1 MNDET
6 TDRDPYSGSPSGSGD
21 PIGQPGS
28 QASPVPPAGD
38 ASDTQAYPIP
48 DSTSGA
54 DTRAYPT
61 ADPYVAPTSSYPT
74 ADPYAAPSASWSGGS
89 AKPPLSDYPGGTYAS
104 DPYAAYRAQGYADPY
119 SSDPYAAY
127 AATATT
133 ALPAP
138 APAAP
143 RADKSG
149 RGGMIALA
157 SVGLALTA
165 LVAGTVGG
173 AVGFTVARMT
183 QPEAV
188 AAVAVAPIG
197 ATGDAVSPPAGGS
210 IAAVAEALQPSVV
223 QINVAGGGGEGTGSG
238 FVIREDGYILTNNH
252 VTANGNDITVTFRDG
267 SVVDAT
273 LVGTNPGYDL
283 AVLKVDETGL
293 PAVTLGS
300 SDALEVGDAAI
311 AIGSP
316 LGLQGTVTAGIVSA
330 LNRPVT
336 AGGEGEMAFINAIQT
351 DAAIN
356 PGNSG
361 GPLVDGNGAVI
372 GVNSAIAALG
382 GSLGGQAGNIGLG
395 FAIPIDTAARI
406 ASEIIASGSSATP
419 IIGVQLDMEY
429 AGTGARVAG
438 ITDDGPAQAAGLRE
452 GDVITAL
459 DGTPVVDATD
469 LIVDVR
475 SLAPGEQVTLT
486 VENDGSQREV
496 TLVLGA
502 QRS

>member
-1 MNDET
+1 MNDEST
-6 TDRDPYSGSPSGSGD
+6 GRDPYSAAYGAHD
-21 PIGQPGS
+21 PYAPGP
-28 QASPVPPAGD
+28 QATPTDAAGVG
-38 ASDTQAYPIP
+38 DTQAHPVTDAP
-48 DSTSGA
+48 TAA

-61 ADPYVAPTSSYPT
+61 ADPYAG
-74 ADPYAAPSASWSGGS
+74 PYSGGGY
-89 AKPPLSDYPGGTYAS
+89 APPTGGYAS
-104 DPYAAYRAQGYADPY
+104 DPYAAYRAQGYSTPYTSDPY
-119 SSDPYAAY
+119 TSSDPYAAY
-127 AATATT
+127 GATATT
-133 ALPAP
+133 APP
-138 APAAP
+138 VVPPTAP
-143 RADKSG
+143 RSDKSG

-157 SVGLALTA
+157 SAGLALPA

-183 QPEAV
+183 QPEPV

-197 ATGDAVSPPAGGS
+197 ATGDAISPPAGGS
-210 IAAVAEALQPSVV
+210 IAAVAAALQPSVV

-238 FVIREDGYILTNNH
+238 FVIREDGYIVTNNH
-252 VTANGNDITVTFRDG
+252 VTASGGDITVTFSDG
-267 SVVDAT
+267 RVVDAT
-273 LVGTNPGYDL
+273 LVGANPGYDL

-300 SDALEVGDAAI
+300 SSALEVGDSAI

-336 AGGEGEMAFINAIQT
+336 AGGEGELAFINAIQT

-382 GSLGGQAGNIGLG
+382 GSLGGQVGNIGLG

-406 ASEIIASGSSATP
+406 ASELIATGRSSTP
-419 IIGVQLDMEY
+419 IIGVQLDMQY
-429 AGTGARVAG
+429 AGPGARVAG
-438 ITDDGPAQAAGLRE
+438 ITGDGPASAAGLRE

-459 DGTPVVDATD
+459 NGTPVVDATD

-475 SLAPGEQVTLT
+475 ALAPGEQVTLT
-486 VENDGSQREV
+486 VESDGAEREV
-496 TLVLGA
+496 TLVLGS
-502 QRS
+502 QQD

>member
-1 MNDET
+1 M
-6 TDRDPYSGSPSGSGD
+6 
-21 PIGQPGS
+21 
-28 QASPVPPAGD
+28 
-38 ASDTQAYPIP
+38 
-48 DSTSGA
+48 
-54 DTRAYPT
+54 
-61 ADPYVAPTSSYPT
+61 
-74 ADPYAAPSASWSGGS
+74 
-89 AKPPLSDYPGGTYAS
+89 
-104 DPYAAYRAQGYADPY
+104 
-119 SSDPYAAY
+119 
-127 AATATT
+127 
-133 ALPAP
+133 
-138 APAAP
+138 
-143 RADKSG
+143 
-149 RGGMIALA
+149 
-157 SVGLALTA
+157 GLALTA
-165 LVAGTVGG
+165 LVAGSIGG
-173 AVGFTVARMT
+173 AVGFTAARLS
-183 QPEAV
+183 QPDAV
-188 AAVAVAPIG
+188 TSVVSVPIG
-197 ATGDAVSPPAGGS
+197 ATGEPISPPAGGS
-210 IAAVAEALQPSVV
+210 IAAVAAALQPSVV
-223 QINVAGGGGEGTGSG
+223 QVNVAGNGAAGTGSG
-238 FVIREDGYILTNNH
+238 FIIREDGYILTNNH
-252 VTANGNDITVTFRDG
+252 VTANGSDITVTFTDG
-267 SVVDAT
+267 RTSSARLIGD
-273 LVGTNPGYDL
+273 NPGYDL
-283 AVLKVDETGL
+283 AVIKVDETDL

-300 SDALEVGDAAI
+300 SGALQVGDTAI
-311 AIGSP
+311 ALGSP
-316 LGLQGTVTAGIVSA
+316 LGLQGTVTSGIVSA

-336 AGGEGEMAFINAIQT
+336 AGGQGELAFINAIQT

-438 ITDDGPAQAAGLRE
+438 ITDDGPAQAAGLSE

>member
-6 TDRDPYSGSPSGSGD
+6 TGRDPYSEAYGKHD
-21 PIGQPGS
+21 PYAAPT
-28 QASPVPPAGD
+28 ASESSAH
-38 ASDTQAYPIP
+38 
-48 DSTSGA
+48 

-61 ADPYVAPTSSYPT
+61 S
-74 ADPYAAPSASWSGGS
+74 DPYAPQ
-89 AKPPLSDYPGGTYAS
+89 PGYAS
-104 DPYAAYRAQGYADPY
+104 DPYAAPTSPYAPQSGYANDPY
-119 SSDPYAAY
+119 AAYRTPGYASDPYAAY
-127 AATATT
+127 AATATAAPPT
-133 ALPAP
+133 AST
-138 APAAP
+138 AAP
-143 RADKSG
+143 RANKTG
-149 RGGMIALA
+149 RVIALA

-183 QPEAV
+183 QPEPV

-197 ATGDAVSPPAGGS
+197 ATGDAISPPAAGS

-223 QINVAGGGGEGTGSG
+223 QINVNGGGGEGTGSG

-252 VTANGNDITVTFRDG
+252 VTAGGSDITVTFNDG
-267 SVVDAT
+267 RILDAT
-273 LVGTNPGYDL
+273 LVGANPGYDL

-300 SDALEVGDAAI
+300 SSALEVGDAAI

-336 AGGEGEMAFINAIQT
+336 AGGEGEMSFINAIQT

-382 GSLGGQAGNIGLG
+382 GSLGGQVGNIGLG

-406 ASEIIASGSSATP
+406 ASELIATGSSSTP
-419 IIGVQLDMEY
+419 IIGVQLDMQY
-429 AGTGARVAG
+429 SGVGARVAG
-438 ITDDGPAQAAGLRE
+438 ITDDGPAAAAGLRE

-475 SLAPGEQVTLT
+475 SLAPGDEVTLT
-486 VENDGSQREV
+486 VESNGAEREV
-496 TLVLGA
+496 TLVLGS
-502 QRS
+502 QNG

>member
-1 MNDET
+1 MRT
-6 TDRDPYSGSPSGSGD
+6 HLVRGSR
-21 PIGQPGS
+21 IL
-28 QASPVPPAGD
+28 AV
-38 ASDTQAYPIP
+38 
-48 DSTSGA
+48 
-54 DTRAYPT
+54 T
-61 ADPYVAPTSSYPT
+61 A
-74 ADPYAAPSASWSGGS
+74 
-89 AKPPLSDYPGGTYAS
+89 
-104 DPYAAYRAQGYADPY
+104 
-119 SSDPYAAY
+119 
-127 AATATT
+127 
-133 ALPAP
+133 
-138 APAAP
+138 
-143 RADKSG
+143 
-149 RGGMIALA
+149 ALA
-157 SVGLALTA
+157 LAVGLAPAGVAQAKEKDCGWSGNVIPLMERADRQVKSDRVLERIQALYGSDASIKSSTRMEVDLLAAPGSMTKPTDAATLTTNRVTYNLQVVDA
-165 LVAGTVGG
+165 TLVGTNPGY
-173 AVGFTVARMT
+173 
-183 QPEAV
+183 
-188 AAVAVAPIG
+188 
-197 ATGDAVSPPAGGS
+197 DLAVSPPAGGS

-429 AGTGARVAG
+429 AGPGARVAG
-438 ITDDGPAQAAGLRE
+438 ITDDGPAQAAGLSE